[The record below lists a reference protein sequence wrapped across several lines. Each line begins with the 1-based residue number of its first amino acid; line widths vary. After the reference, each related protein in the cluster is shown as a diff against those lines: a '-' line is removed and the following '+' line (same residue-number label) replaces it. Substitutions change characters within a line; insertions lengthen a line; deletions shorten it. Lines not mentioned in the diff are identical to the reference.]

1 MDEAWTLPEAMQ
13 YSKSRWTPF
22 AGMPVQG
29 ALRRVVLRGEV
40 AYIDGKVREDCFSFH
55 RSPVCVL
62 MLVLLTGSCPTR
74 FRERLPL
81 SATSTIRASHSRR
94 THYPSVAHETTCSRH
109 LARTCHCVTTA
120 LACRH
125 ACTFSRQSARGRWR
139 HFHATPS
146 SGAHLHQRFRR
157 LLPVR
162 DDAVR
167 ANTCSDTDTDQCR
180 ARRTGTQSDADACFE
195 HLAGQAHSGREGLHA
210 RAAAPLVQPRTQLP
224 SGGQQRATTRPHPQ
238 GLLLH

>member
-1 MDEAWTLPEAMQ
+1 MCVFMT
-13 YSKSRWTPF
+13 T
-22 AGMPVQG
+22 
-29 ALRRVVLRGEV
+29 RVVSSLCPSKPTRTLRSIWTKRGHFLKRCSTRSRAGRPSRGCPCKERSGGSCCAV
-40 AYIDGKVREDCFSFH
+40 KSHTLTERFGKIVFSFN
-55 RSPVCVL
+55 RSPVSVL

-74 FRERLPL
+74 FRKRLPL

-125 ACTFSRQSARGRWR
+125 ACTCSRQSASGRWR

-157 LLPVR
+157 LLPV
-162 DDAVR
+162 
-167 ANTCSDTDTDQCR
+167 
-180 ARRTGTQSDADACFE
+180 
-195 HLAGQAHSGREGLHA
+195 
-210 RAAAPLVQPRTQLP
+210 
-224 SGGQQRATTRPHPQ
+224 
-238 GLLLH
+238 